1 MKSFLS
7 FVAIGFAFAAT
18 TISAKAQCVAS
29 SPFGPYI
36 VDCPPPMLRSP
47 MPIEQPKQRRE
58 KAHHP
63 APVHHQAPVHHV
75 TKRPKPQ
82 QHDEEKEP
90 SAKGAPAPALP
101 R

>member
-7 FVAIGFAFAAT
+7 FVAIGLAFAAT

-29 SPFGPYI
+29 GPFGPYL
-36 VDCPPPMLRSP
+36 VDCPPPPPRP
-47 MPIEQPKQRRE
+47 PIPLEQPKQRHE

-63 APVHHQAPVHHV
+63 APVHHV

-82 QHDEEKEP
+82 QRDEEKEP
-90 SAKGAPAPALP
+90 SAKDAPAPALP